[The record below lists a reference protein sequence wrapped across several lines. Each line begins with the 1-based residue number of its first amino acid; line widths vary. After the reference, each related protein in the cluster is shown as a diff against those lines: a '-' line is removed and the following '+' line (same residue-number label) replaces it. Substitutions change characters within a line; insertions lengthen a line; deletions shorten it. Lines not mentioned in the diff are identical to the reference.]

1 MAQRLNLVAEL
12 NLALE
17 EYVHDV
23 QIATDEA
30 AKEAAEVTARTLK
43 ANSPKRQKGR
53 GKGKYARGWK
63 VKKKYDAHLVSYVVY
78 NGSSPGLTHVLE
90 HGHVA
95 RNQYG
100 SYGRVRAIPH
110 IGPAAEAGIQRF
122 ELAVKA
128 RLRRLK

>member
-1 MAQRLNLVAEL
+1 MAERLNLVAEI
-12 NLALE
+12 NMALE
-17 EYVHDV
+17 EYVQEVRDAV
-23 QIATDEA
+23 NEA
-30 AKEAAEVTARTLK
+30 AKEAAELTARQLK
-43 ANSPKRQKGR
+43 ANSPKRAKGK

-90 HGHVA
+90 HGHLI

-110 IGPAAEAGIQRF
+110 IGPAADAGIQRF

-128 RLRRLK
+128 RLR